1 MDPVTAM
8 LGTWMGEFATVEI
21 TKAVLSG
28 VSSKLNPNDID
39 KAVEAGAKEA
49 YSQKSRLFYRCQ
61 PAFIPKFLNN
71 FFKTRGLAELQK

>member
-8 LGTWMGEFATVEI
+8 IGTWMGEFATVEI

-39 KAVEAGAKEA
+39 KAG
-49 YSQKSRLFYRCQ
+49 
-61 PAFIPKFLNN
+61 
-71 FFKTRGLAELQK
+71 